1 MGLRPVLKTVGAVK
15 GLGVGT
21 SFFRMIEIIFY
32 ITLLFIT
39 FIAAYNEGKEAIDNL
54 FGE

>member
-1 MGLRPVLKTVGAVK
+1 MGLRPVLKTVGTIK

-21 SFFRMIEIIFY
+21 SFFRMIETLFYLGLLIIA
-32 ITLLFIT
+32 
-39 FIAAYNEGKEAIDNL
+39 FIAAYSEGMKAIDDL